1 LPAGLPRG
9 QLAGMTADAPA
20 PSAPLPAA
28 VLDRLREALGPEG
41 VVTGDDGLLPY
52 RSDEFPTEPGTP
64 LAALRP
70 STREELAAAVSILAE
85 AGVPFV
91 PRGAGSGLAGGA
103 VPREAVVVSTERMAR
118 ILEVDPE
125 ARRAVVEPGVVTA
138 DISEAARPHG
148 LRYLPDPASHEFSS
162 IGGNVATA
170 AGGPHCLRHGVTED
184 HVTRIEV
191 VLPDGEPVTLG
202 RGTDGGLDLA
212 GLFVGSEGTLGVVAR
227 VEVRLVPRPPAVRTA
242 LALFDSL
249 EDAGRAVSEILERVV
264 PVALELMDG
273 PALEAVERSPH
284 AAGLPTDVAAALI
297 VETEGFEEEAEADL
311 MTAGEALV
319 AAGARDVLAAA
330 DEGRRQRLWKARREA
345 YHALE
350 PLAPDLLV
358 QDMTV
363 PRSSLPEVLPR
374 VREIAD
380 RHGLRVVNF
389 FHAGDGNLHPN
400 LLFDGSDPEEVERVH
415 RATAEIAGLCVDAGG
430 TITGEHGVGLDK
442 RNLMGL
448 VFGPDEL
455 GAQRTVKRAFD
466 PAGICNPGK
475 VLPDDGEDAPRGGRG
490 APEGGAG
497 GGA

>member
-1 LPAGLPRG
+1 MRADETGPPST
-9 QLAGMTADAPA
+9 LAPD
-20 PSAPLPAA
+20 
-28 VLDRLREALGPEG
+28 VLERLREALGAEA
-41 VVTGDDGLLPY
+41 VLTGDDGLLPY

-64 LAALRP
+64 LAAVRP
-70 STREELAAAVSILAE
+70 ATRDELSAALSILSE

-103 VPREAVVVSTERMAR
+103 VPREAVVVSTERMDR
-118 ILEVDPE
+118 IVEVDPE

-170 AGGPHCLRHGVTED
+170 AGGPHCLRHGVTQD

-191 VLPDGEPVTLG
+191 VLPDGEAVVLG
-202 RGTDGGLDLA
+202 RGVDGGLDLA
-212 GLFVGSEGTLGVVAR
+212 GLFIGSEGTLGVVGR
-227 VEVRLVPRPPAVRTA
+227 IEVRLVPRPPAVRTA

-273 PALEAVERSPH
+273 PALEAVEESPH

-311 MTAGEALV
+311 MTAGEALL

-363 PRSSLPEVLPR
+363 PRSALPEVLPR

-380 RHGLRVVNF
+380 EQGLRVVNF

-415 RATAEIAGLCVDAGG
+415 RATAEIAELCVEAGG

-442 RNLMGL
+442 KGLMGL
-448 VFGPDEL
+448 VFDRDEL
-455 GAQRTVKRAFD
+455 DVQRAVKRAFD
-466 PAGICNPGK
+466 PAGLCNPGK
-475 VLPDDGEDAPRGGRG
+475 VLPEAGEG
-490 APEGGAG
+490 ADGGATADG
-497 GGA
+497 TA